1 MKKFRFFAA
10 CAAALLVVSCAGP
23 QKYTING
30 SISKHPLASYVDS
43 VFLVNDLGTSAKVA
57 VVDGKFSFEG
67 EVEKPILTSIVFS
80 YSTPTPGQFSLPLI
94 LEEGNIH
101 FLGLPSKRFTG
112 TPLNDSIV
120 MLNAK
125 ANAIHTD
132 SVDAQYLDALA
143 DILRTY
149 IKNNPN
155 DASTVYALR
164 QGVQSDLFAE
174 EEVWELIQECGP
186 EVNTTNF
193 AKQICAKFDAEMAE

>member
-1 MKKFRFFAA
+1 MKKRTFLAAFAA
-10 CAAALLVVSCAGP
+10 AILAVSCVGP

-43 VFLVNDLGTSAKVA
+43 VYLTNDLGNSAKCA

-67 EVEKPILTSIVFS
+67 EVEKPILTSIVFT
-80 YSTPTPGQFSLPLI
+80 YQMPTPGQFSLPLI
-94 LEEGNIH
+94 LEKGNIH
-101 FLGLPSKRFTG
+101 FLGLPSKRFAG

-120 MLNAK
+120 MLNTK
-125 ANAIHTD
+125 ANEIHTD
-132 SVDAQYLDALA
+132 SVDEVYLDKLA

-164 QGVQSDLFAE
+164 EGVNSNLFTE
-174 EEVWELIQECGP
+174 EEIWELIQDCGP

-193 AKQICAKFDAEMAE
+193 AKQVCAKFDSEE